1 MSAVTF
7 SDGGF
12 GSAVALASSMLFCS
26 FKPSSINFNHLDLK
40 PYFTKQFLWLVVKR
54 DFLRRLLESVR
65 KKKPLS
71 SEGEGTGGT
80 SGEAVLAS
88 EKEATEGEADL
99 TGVVESKEDKTV
111 EIDVAKIEAV
121 PETQET
127 KQQTF
132 ARQALVCIGEY
143 PAEILMKGQLARSK
157 QEVQPVFI
165 NKSSEEVVKWGK
177 DELDAEKIT
186 GLDANVD
193 TQFWYQVSPWLA
205 ENQGFFDRVRSK
217 LEGNEFGVLTVS
229 SLWDGIGSA
238 LSPALISKFKEW
250 NMSAVTLA
258 LCPSRLQPSAAHF
271 NTLSSV
277 INCLATESAVL
288 ILVDRD
294 QLNKYVGVDRA
305 GSVIVGNT
313 VLNSIVQM
321 MLAKESFVK
330 EFSETSR
337 SFGVKVFAILAAMGA
352 SLKVYG
358 SLENILSS
366 TTIRPLQAFD
376 VPGASILYA
385 LVRLP
390 NLLRDEF
397 SREKIELIIADWFKN
412 RAALKSVYVAEPLYA
427 EDLTDR
433 IDLLLFVGGFSLT
446 GTLALMKKK
455 AEALKT
461 QAIKQG
467 SMKEEEWK
475 ELSRAWSE
483 RG

>member
-1 MSAVTF
+1 
-7 SDGGF
+7 
-12 GSAVALASSMLFCS
+12 
-26 FKPSSINFNHLDLK
+26 
-40 PYFTKQFLWLVVKR
+40 VKK
-54 DFLRRLLESVR
+54 DFFRRLLESVR

-71 SEGEGTGGT
+71 SEDEGTGGT
-80 SGEAVLAS
+80 SEEAVLPS
-88 EKEATEGEADL
+88 EEETTEGEADL
-99 TGVVESKEDKTV
+99 NDVVENKEAKTV

-127 KQQTF
+127 KRQTF
-132 ARQALVCIGEY
+132 ARQALVCVGEY
-143 PAEILMKGQLARSK
+143 PAKILVKGQLARSK

-165 NKSSEEVVKWGK
+165 DKSSAEVVNWGNNA
-177 DELDAEKIT
+177 LDAEKIT

-193 TQFWYQVSPWLA
+193 TQFWYQVSPCLA
-205 ENQGFFDRVRSK
+205 ENQAFFDRVRSK

-250 NMSAVTLA
+250 NISAVTLA

-277 INCLATESAVL
+277 MKCLATESAVL
-288 ILVDRD
+288 ILVGRD
-294 QLNKYVGVDRA
+294 QLNKYVGVDRT

-313 VLNSIVQM
+313 VLNSLVQM
-321 MLAKESFVK
+321 MLEKESFVK
-330 EFSETSR
+330 EFSEVSR
-337 SFGVKVFAILAAMGA
+337 SFGVKAFAILAATGA

-366 TTIRPLQAFD
+366 TTFRPLLAFD
-376 VPGASILYA
+376 VPDASILYV

-390 NLLRDEF
+390 SLFREELSRD
-397 SREKIELIIADWFKN
+397 KIELIIADWFKN
-412 RAALKSVYVAEPLYA
+412 KAALKSVYVAEPLYV
-427 EDLTDR
+427 EDVTDR

-446 GTLALMKKK
+446 GILALMKKK
-455 AEALKT
+455 AEAAKT

-467 SMKEEEWK
+467 SLKEEEWK
-475 ELSRAWSE
+475 ELSRAWHE